1 MTPNALI
8 TQTQHTITSNVD
20 TTTRD
25 NTNNESPGEDITMAI
40 AANIITNTKNT
51 GMSTTIPI
59 TVDIDNINT
68 DTTMSIGMNN
78 MTLTINLAMNRARS
92 GGSM

>member
-1 MTPNALI
+1 
-8 TQTQHTITSNVD
+8 
-20 TTTRD
+20 
-25 NTNNESPGEDITMAI
+25 MAI

-51 GMSTTIPI
+51 GMSTTILI

-68 DTTMSIGMNN
+68 DTTMNIGMNN